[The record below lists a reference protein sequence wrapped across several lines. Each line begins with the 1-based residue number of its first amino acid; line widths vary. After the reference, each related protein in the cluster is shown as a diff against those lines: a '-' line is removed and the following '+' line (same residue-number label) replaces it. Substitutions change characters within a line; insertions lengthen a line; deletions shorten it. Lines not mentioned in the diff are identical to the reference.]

1 MLRVSSGRPAAFVVT
16 SALLLLCLACSSSRG
31 GARAP
36 ASADRMGRSG
46 ESSPPFEITVENHNW
61 LDATILVY
69 ANGTRTRLGTVP
81 GSGSLSIDVPARIF
95 AVAGDVRFIA
105 ELVGARSVSGGSITS
120 QPVSVRPGQSI
131 VWTLETDLGRSMLTV
146 E

>member
-1 MLRVSSGRPAAFVVT
+1 MSRVSPHRPAVIVGRA
-16 SALLLLCLACSSSRG
+16 ALLLLCLGCAGRG
-31 GARAP
+31 GQPAP
-36 ASADRMGRSG
+36 APSG
-46 ESSPPFEITVENHNW
+46 DAPPLGDGASRYEITVENHNW

-81 GSGSLSIDVPARIF
+81 GSGSLSIDVPARFF
-95 AVAGDVRFIA
+95 AVPGDVRFIA
-105 ELVGARSVSGGSITS
+105 ELVGARSVTGGSITS
-120 QPVSVRPGQSI
+120 QRVSVRPGQSI